1 MKKSLVTLVLCSFAF
16 GLGLGVNNLA
26 ISANNAP
33 KIGCVNVS
41 KLLASSKV
49 LKAATEQ
56 REKDTQAMLSWYNTA
71 SADIQKQKT
80 PAAKQALVKKYESE
94 LNKKKKTI
102 RDTYS
107 KKVVE
112 VDKQL
117 DAVITQKS
125 KSLGYTIVLR
135 KDSVLFGGDDITNQI
150 IPLVK

>member
-16 GLGLGVNNLA
+16 GLGLGLNNLA

-33 KIGCVNVS
+33 KIGYVNVS

-49 LKAATEQ
+49 LKAATDQ
-56 REKDTQAMLSWYNTA
+56 REKDTKAMLSWYNTA

-80 PAAKQALVKKYESE
+80 PSAKQALVKKYEAE
-94 LNKKKKTI
+94 LTKKKKTI
-102 RDTYS
+102 RDAYS

-117 DAVITQKS
+117 DTVITQKS
-125 KSLGYTIVLR
+125 KALGYTIVLR

-150 IPLVK
+150 VPLVK